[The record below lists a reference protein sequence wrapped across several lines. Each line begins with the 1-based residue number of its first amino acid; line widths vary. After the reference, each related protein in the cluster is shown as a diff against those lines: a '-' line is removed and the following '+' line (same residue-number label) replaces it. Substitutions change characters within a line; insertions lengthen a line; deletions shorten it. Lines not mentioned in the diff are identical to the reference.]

1 VWEKY
6 RQVLN
11 VPGVLGLQVLATLAR
26 IPAASAGLVLTLH
39 VVGPLGRTYAQAG
52 IVAAA
57 VTLGG
62 AIGAPWR
69 GRAVDR
75 FGLRLA
81 VMPSILV
88 EAVVWG
94 LAPHVSYGALI
105 VLAVIGGLLGLPIFS
120 VVRQSLTALVP
131 IDQRRTA
138 LALDSVTTELSFII
152 GPATIVVLATQIS
165 TMVAMWTVGACMV
178 AAGIALVVRN
188 PPTRSA
194 ADLQSVAD
202 STAVPVRDRHLLTS
216 RSLVAV
222 LAITIAATI
231 VLSGTDIGV
240 VATLRALDRTTFIGI
255 AVVAWC
261 SGSIVGGLV
270 YGGLHRSIPPWVL
283 LLGLC
288 LLTVIVGFAREPWQ
302 LAVLLIPAGALVAPL
317 ITSTVEGVARV
328 VPERRRGEAMGWH
341 GSALTIGVA
350 AGSPLTGAVIDA
362 TAPWVG
368 FVAIGALGVFLAT
381 GCGMLPTLVRRRRGG
396 ELGPH
401 RPSLTEVTV
410 ADDAILSPKTPQ
422 TPEPPVAAVP
432 AVRAVSNVE
441 ARR

>member
-6 RQVLN
+6 RQVLT

-39 VVGPLGRTYAQAG
+39 VVGPLGRSYAQAG

-57 VTLGG
+57 VTVGG
-62 AIGAPWR
+62 AVGAPWR

-81 VMPSILV
+81 VLPSIVV

-94 LAPHVSYGALI
+94 LAPQVSYPVLL

-131 IDQRRTA
+131 VDQRRTA
-138 LALDSVTTELSFII
+138 LALDSVTTELSFIA
-152 GPATIVVLATQIS
+152 GPATIVVLATGVS
-165 TMVAMWTVGACMV
+165 TRVAMWTVGACMV

-202 STAVPVRDRHLLTS
+202 ATGPPVRDRHLLAS
-216 RSLVAV
+216 RHLVAV
-222 LAITIAATI
+222 LAITAAGTL

-240 VATLRALDRTTFIGI
+240 VSMLRELGHTPFIGV
-255 AVVAWC
+255 AMAAWC
-261 SGSIVGGLV
+261 SGSVVGGLV
-270 YGGLHRSIPPWVL
+270 YGGLHRTIPPWVL

-288 LLTVIVGFAREPWQ
+288 LLTIVVGFARAPWQ

-317 ITSTVEGVARV
+317 ITSTVEGVTHV

-341 GSALTIGVA
+341 GSALTMGVA
-350 AGSPLTGAVIDA
+350 AGSPLAGVVIDA
-362 TAPWVG
+362 TAPWFG
-368 FVAIGALGVFLAT
+368 FVAVGAVGVLLAS
-381 GCGMLPTLVRRRRGG
+381 GCGLVPALLRRRRAG
-396 ELGPH
+396 EPTPGAAAFS
-401 RPSLTEVTV
+401 RVTV
-410 ADDAILSPKTPQ
+410 AADATASTQLPDQ
-422 TPEPPVAAVP
+422 PVAAISD
-432 AVRAVSNVE
+432 RE
-441 ARR
+441 DRR

>member
-1 VWEKY
+1 MWEKY
-6 RQVLN
+6 RRVLT

-26 IPAASAGLVLTLH
+26 IPAASAGLVLTLQ
-39 VVGPLGRTYAQAG
+39 VVGPLGRSYAQAG

-62 AIGAPWR
+62 AVGAPWR

-81 VMPSILV
+81 VMPSIVV

-94 LAPHVSYGALI
+94 LAPHVSYSVLI
-105 VLAVIGGLLGLPIFS
+105 VLALIGGLLGLPIFS

-131 IDQRRTA
+131 VEQRRTA
-138 LALDSVTTELSFII
+138 LALDSVTTELSFIV
-152 GPATIVVLATQIS
+152 GPATIVVLATQVS
-165 TMVAMWTVGACMV
+165 TTVAMWTVGACMV
-178 AAGIALVVRN
+178 AAGIALVARN

-202 STAVPVRDRHLLTS
+202 STAEPVRDRHLLAS
-216 RSLVAV
+216 RPLVAV
-222 LAITIAATI
+222 LVITTAATI

-240 VATLRALDRTTFIGI
+240 VATLRALDQTTLIGI
-255 AVVAWC
+255 AMVAWC
-261 SGSIVGGLV
+261 SGSVVGGLV
-270 YGGLHRSIPPWVL
+270 YGGLHRAIAPWAL

-288 LLTVIVGFAREPWQ
+288 LLTIVVGLARQPWQ

-317 ITSTVEGVARV
+317 ITSTVEGVTRV

-350 AGSPLTGAVIDA
+350 ADSPLCGALIDA
-362 TAPWVG
+362 TTPWFG
-368 FVAIGALGVFLAT
+368 FVAVGALGVVMAL
-381 GCGMLPTLVRRRRGG
+381 GCGAVAYLARQRRPG
-396 ELGPH
+396 ELRPH
-401 RPSLTEVTV
+401 DAAFSGVTV
-410 ADDAILSPKTPQ
+410 AEDAALSPQP
-422 TPEPPVAAVP
+422 PEQP
-432 AVRAVSNVE
+432 APADSDRE
-441 ARR
+441 ASR

>member
-6 RQVLN
+6 RRVLN

-39 VVGPLGRTYAQAG
+39 VVGPLGRSYAQAG
-52 IVAAA
+52 VIAAA
-57 VTLGG
+57 VTVGG
-62 AIGAPWR
+62 AVGAPWR

-81 VMPSILV
+81 VMPSIVV

-94 LAPHVSYGALI
+94 LAPQVSYPVLL

-131 IDQRRTA
+131 VGQRRTA
-138 LALDSVTTELSFII
+138 LALDSVTTELSFIV
-152 GPATIVVLATQIS
+152 GPATIVVLATQVS
-165 TMVAMWTVGACMV
+165 TTVAMWTVGACMV
-178 AAGIALVVRN
+178 AAGVALVVRN

-194 ADLQSVAD
+194 ADLQSMAD
-202 STAVPVRDRHLLTS
+202 STAPPVRDRHLLAN
-216 RSLVAV
+216 RSLLA
-222 LAITIAATI
+222 LFAITAAATL

-240 VATLRALDRTTFIGI
+240 VSTLRALDHTTFIGV
-255 AVVAWC
+255 AMAAWC
-261 SGSIVGGLV
+261 SGSVVGGLV
-270 YGGLHRSIPPWVL
+270 YGGLHRSIPPWIL

-288 LLTVIVGFAREPWQ
+288 LLTIVVGFARQPWQ
-302 LAVLLIPAGALVAPL
+302 LAVLLVPAGALCAPVV
-317 ITSTVEGVARV
+317 TSTVEGVTRL

-350 AGSPLTGAVIDA
+350 AGSPLAGVVIDA
-362 TAPWVG
+362 TSPWFG
-368 FVAIGALGVFLAT
+368 FVAVGVLGVPLAIV
-381 GCGMLPTLVRRRRGG
+381 CGVLPYLVRRRRVG
-396 ELGPH
+396 ELRPH
-401 RPSLTEVTV
+401 RPAFSGVTV
-410 ADDAILSPKTPQ
+410 ADDVSTSPP
-422 TPEPPVAAVP
+422 TPEQPVAAV
-432 AVRAVSNVE
+432 SNRE

>member
-1 VWEKY
+1 MWAKY
-6 RQVLN
+6 RRVLN

-39 VVGPLGRTYAQAG
+39 VVGPLGRSYAQAG
-52 IVAAA
+52 VIAAA
-57 VTLGG
+57 VTVGG
-62 AIGAPWR
+62 AVGAPWR

-81 VMPSILV
+81 VMPSIVV
-88 EAVVWG
+88 EAIVWG
-94 LAPHVSYGALI
+94 LAPQVSYPVLL

-138 LALDSVTTELSFII
+138 LALDSVTTELSFIV
-152 GPATIVVLATQIS
+152 GPATIVVVATQVS
-165 TMVAMWTVGACMV
+165 TTVAMWTVGVCMV

-202 STAVPVRDRHLLTS
+202 STASPVRDRHLLAN
-216 RSLVAV
+216 RSLLA
-222 LAITIAATI
+222 LFAITAAATL

-240 VATLRALDRTTFIGI
+240 VSTLRALGHTTFVGF
-255 AVVAWC
+255 AMVAWC
-261 SGSIVGGLV
+261 SGSVVGGLV
-270 YGGLHRSIPPWVL
+270 YGGLHRTIPPWIL

-288 LLTVIVGFAREPWQ
+288 LLTIVVGFARQPWQ
-302 LAVLLIPAGALVAPL
+302 LAVLLVPAGALVAPVV
-317 ITSTVEGVARV
+317 TSTVEGVTRL

-350 AGSPLTGAVIDA
+350 AGSPLAGVVIDA
-362 TAPWVG
+362 TSPWFG
-368 FVAIGALGVFLAT
+368 FVAVGVLGVLLAIV
-381 GCGMLPTLVRRRRGG
+381 CGVLPYLVRRWRVR
-396 ELGPH
+396 EL
-401 RPSLTEVTV
+401 RPYRPAFSGVTV
-410 ADDAILSPKTPQ
+410 ADDASPSPQ
-422 TPEPPVAAVP
+422 APEQPAA
-432 AVRAVSNVE
+432 AGSNRE

>member
-1 VWEKY
+1 M
-6 RQVLN
+6 
-11 VPGVLGLQVLATLAR
+11 
-26 IPAASAGLVLTLH
+26 
-39 VVGPLGRTYAQAG
+39 
-52 IVAAA
+52 
-57 VTLGG
+57 GG

-94 LAPHVSYGALI
+94 LAPHVSYPVLL

-131 IDQRRTA
+131 VDQRRTA

-152 GPATIVVLATQIS
+152 GPATIVVLATQVS
-165 TMVAMWTVGACMV
+165 TTVAMWTVGACMV

-202 STAVPVRDRHLLTS
+202 AAGSPVRDRHLLTS

-222 LAITIAATI
+222 LAITTAATI
-231 VLSGTDIGV
+231 VLAGTDIGV
-240 VATLRALDRTTFIGI
+240 VATLRALDQTPFIGV
-255 AVVAWC
+255 AMVAWC
-261 SGSIVGGLV
+261 SGSVVGGLV
-270 YGGLHRSIPPWVL
+270 YGGLHRSISPWLL

-288 LLTVIVGFAREPWQ
+288 LLTIVVGFARTPWQ
-302 LAVLLIPAGALVAPL
+302 LAVLLVPAGALVAPL
-317 ITSTVEGVARV
+317 ITATVEGVTRV

-350 AGSPLTGAVIDA
+350 AGSPFAGAVIDA
-362 TAPWVG
+362 TTPWFG
-368 FVAIGALGVFLAT
+368 FVAVGAVGVLLAA
-381 GCGMLPTLVRRRRGG
+381 GCGLVPYLVRRRQPG
-396 ELGPH
+396 EPAAEELAPGEPAPEE
-401 RPSLTEVTV
+401 PSLAPMTAVT
-410 ADDAILSPKTPQ
+410 PGR
-422 TPEPPVAAVP
+422 EG
-432 AVRAVSNVE
+432 
-441 ARR
+441 RR